1 MTIYNKLT
9 PTLVIVEPIINIAL
23 REDTQSWHMARIII
37 SLKQCQLGID
47 HLEKIVLT

>member
-23 REDTQSWHMARIII
+23 REDTQSWHMARVII
-37 SLKQCQLGID
+37 SLKQCQLT
-47 HLEKIVLT
+47 LTTWKKWL